1 MTDFT
6 DDDDGLV
13 IEHQSNLVD
22 HTPTKKTRRTDLSNL
37 RAIKRELCKVYD
49 DARTGRIDTQTGT
62 RLTYQLQAI
71 AKVQEVLEI
80 SQRLD
85 LIEAA
90 TIGKH

>member
-1 MTDFT
+1 MTDFV

-13 IEHQSNLVD
+13 IEHQSNLVSP
-22 HTPTKKTRRTDLSNL
+22 TPVKKARRTDLSNL
-37 RAIKRELCKVYD
+37 RAIKRELCRVYD

-71 AKVQEVLEI
+71 AKVQEAVEV
-80 SQRLD
+80 SERLD

-90 TIGKH
+90 TLGNH